1 MSGFICEVQ
10 LSCSSCVHLLIC
22 SVCLKIHTRFTT
34 AWSLERWCRFGFSF
48 AEVDCVYDWSIC
60 SFWTKFKVFEAILE
74 YLADDVLIC
83 SWICCCRWLFEAV
96 SLCRPVWKCL
106 QANAGVSLDLLQFFR
121 FFWSFH
127 WSNAFERL
135 CRYFILQALAFICKH
150 LQAHASL
157 LKALAVIK

>member
-1 MSGFICEVQ
+1 MSGFICEVH

-48 AEVDCVYDWSIC
+48 ADVDCVYDWSIC

-74 YLADDVLIC
+74 YLADDVLVS

-106 QANAGVSLDLLQFFR
+106 QANAGVSLDLLQFL
-121 FFWSFH
+121 FF
-127 WSNAFERL
+127 FE
-135 CRYFILQALAFICKH
+135 AFIEVMH
-150 LQAHASL
+150 LSYILTLLHQHFVYSSSFAS
-157 LKALAVIK
+157 KNHYNFNKIISSF